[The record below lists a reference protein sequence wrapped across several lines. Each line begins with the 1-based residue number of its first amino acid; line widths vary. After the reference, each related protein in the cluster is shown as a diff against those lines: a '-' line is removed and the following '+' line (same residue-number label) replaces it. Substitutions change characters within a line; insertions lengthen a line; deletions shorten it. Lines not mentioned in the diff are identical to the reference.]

1 MLYGNSM
8 FNLVANAYMGNSQQ
22 STLNQVRQKIQEY
35 ETKIQRRVKLQ
46 DIGRENPYISVL
58 NNSLEYIEYA
68 DNMCSWTEQIM
79 LTVKMK
85 KDVIQKKY
93 ELEKIKTEKQVE
105 LLQEVLECNSK
116 TEKIKLK
123 EKKIKEALID
133 LEQEL
138 DEVKTHLDFCKIFV
152 SDAQRTRE
160 LVYAYYQAVK
170 NRGELVS

>member
-8 FNLVANAYMGNSQQ
+8 FNLVANAYMGSSQQ
-22 STLNQVRQKIQEY
+22 ATLNQVRLKIQEY
-35 ETKIQRRVKLQ
+35 ETKIQNRIKLQ
-46 DIGRENPYISVL
+46 DIGKENPYISVL
-58 NNSLEYIEYA
+58 NNSLDYIEYA

-85 KDVIQKKY
+85 KDTIQKRY

-105 LLQEVLECNSK
+105 LLQEVLECTSK
-116 TEKIKLK
+116 TEKIKMK

-138 DEVKTHLDFCKIFV
+138 DAVKTHLDFCKIFV
-152 SDAQRTRE
+152 ADAQRTRE

-170 NRGELVS
+170 NRGELVP